1 MIEITLSD
9 ADRIEFALKAF
20 RRKVQRSGILREL
33 RARRHYLKPSAARKL
48 KMAPQRTEPRRLT
61 PRLGR

>member
-48 KMAPQRTEPRRLT
+48 KMAAAQRRKRRKGQS
-61 PRLGR
+61 RED